1 MGMHNLDEYRERF
14 VSMTNRLIST
24 LSVLWRRGKLLLAL
38 AAVVAVA
45 SACASGSHSSA
56 HSLSTTE
63 GKAKVVATAADT
75 QIKKDG
81 YAALHLWGFGK
92 VDLGYKPSG
101 MKYEAVYTY
110 GGTQPALVKD
120 MVASAQQKSA
130 GDKGVKIFDVTVNG
144 KVLIVARA
152 ATVHDLHTAVTNVLS
167 SLK

>member
-1 MGMHNLDEYRERF
+1 
-14 VSMTNRLIST
+14 MTTQLT
-24 LSVLWRRGKLLLAL
+24 AFLTTLWRRGKYVVAAALLVGL
-38 AAVVAVA
+38 AACSA
-45 SACASGSHSSA
+45 SSHSSA
-56 HSLSTTE
+56 TGLSTTE

-81 YAALHLWGFGK
+81 YAPLHLWGFGK

-110 GGTQPALVKD
+110 AGTQPALVKD
-120 MVASAQQKSA
+120 MVTSAQQKSA

-144 KVLIVARA
+144 KVLIVAQA
-152 ATVHDLHTAVTNVLS
+152 ASVHDLHTAVSNVLS

>member
-1 MGMHNLDEYRERF
+1 MGMHNLDESRERF
-14 VSMTNRLIST
+14 VVMTN
-24 LSVLWRRGKLLLAL
+24 LSIPSARSMLRRGKYVLAVGAVVVL
-38 AAVVAVA
+38 AAC
-45 SACASGSHSSA
+45 SGGSHSSA

-75 QIKKDG
+75 QIHKDG
-81 YAALHLWGFGK
+81 YAPLHLWGFGK

-110 GGTQPALVKD
+110 TGNQPALVKD
-120 MVASAQQKSA
+120 MVTSAQQKSA

-144 KVLIVARA
+144 KVLIVAQA
-152 ATVHDLHTAVTNVLS
+152 ATVHDLHTVVSNVLS